1 MSMERNIKYKILF
14 YVIFGEFSHCFSHC
28 CLLNSRSFDGKT
40 LYKWY
45 ENPTGTHEIYYIL
58 YLFYDS
64 TKYIFIMID
73 DSENRKKI
81 YMEKLYIAFGNH
93 NSFVHEHV

>member
-1 MSMERNIKYKILF
+1 MLF
-14 YVIFGEFSHCFSHC
+14 LGNFPIVFPIVSHC

-73 DSENRKKI
+73 DSENRKKNI
-81 YMEKLYIAFGNH
+81 
-93 NSFVHEHV
+93 

>member
-1 MSMERNIKYKILF
+1 MF
-14 YVIFGEFSHCFSHC
+14 IFGEFSHCFSHC
-28 CLLNSRSFDGKT
+28 CCLLKLKVVWWKT

-45 ENPTGTHEIYYIL
+45 ENPTGTHGNILYIF

-73 DSENRKKI
+73 DSENRKK
-81 YMEKLYIAFGNH
+81 KLYIAFGNH
-93 NSFVHEHV
+93 NSFVHEQV